1 MSDTL
6 PNDNKTR
13 EHTTYMDI
21 LNRYDMDD
29 YIYRADLNIVI
40 ALYGIQNTFTDTVTE
55 VFVGLDGS
63 TKCFWCILN
72 DGTIDGFVFN

>member
-29 YIYRADLNIVI
+29 YIYGADLNIVI
-40 ALYGIQNTFTDTVTE
+40 ALYGI
-55 VFVGLDGS
+55 
-63 TKCFWCILN
+63 
-72 DGTIDGFVFN
+72 